1 MTAAGARLLECA
13 ADLGKV
19 LAAARYSPSGLG
31 GGRIAPNPLEAVGL
45 AHRLD
50 PGPLA
55 TLVRLFLAGLAAPS
69 AEAAEALHPLPLD
82 DLVDAGLLTSGDDEV
97 HATVC
102 IGWADDM
109 LVAHDWQDG
118 RPTGRDHVV
127 AVAQASMTLA
137 DLTVRLPGVDALDVG
152 TGGGVQAFQ
161 ASSHASTVLGTDV
174 NTRALRLAE
183 FSAGLNGLTNV
194 GWREG
199 SLLEPVGE
207 QTFDLITVNPP
218 FIISPDN
225 TYLWRDA
232 GQAARRPGSLGQ
244 QLVHDIVPRLRADGW
259 ATMLASWPHPADGDW
274 VAPVRSWFA
283 GSGCDAWV
291 LRFATHDP
299 VEHAE
304 TWLVQSMRATAD
316 FAAALD
322 RWLKFYRDQGIEALT
337 TGAII
342 MQCNGSG
349 AENLWTDDMPG
360 SPTGSASD
368 QIQRVFAHRR
378 RLARVTGD
386 NLLDAVLTPLPGNR
400 LDQSLSRGDGGYEPA
415 PTQLWTLPGLSVCA
429 TVSPVALPVILELDG
444 QRPLRDLIA
453 AAADATGFDLDQ
465 IRTDTLAAATR
476 LLELGL
482 VDWT

>member
-1 MTAAGARLLECA
+1 MTAAGARLVECA
-13 ADLGKV
+13 TDLGKV
-19 LAAARYSPSGLG
+19 LAAAGYSPSGLG
-31 GGRIAPNPLEAVGL
+31 GGRIAPNSLDAVVL
-45 AHRLD
+45 ARRGG
-50 PGPLA
+50 GPLA
-55 TLVRLFLAGLAAPS
+55 TLVELFLAGLPVPTTD
-69 AEAAEALHPLPLD
+69 AAEALRPLLLD
-82 DLVDAGLLTSGDDEV
+82 DLVETGLLAPSGG
-97 HATVC
+97 TVQASIC

-118 RPTGRDHVV
+118 RPTGREHVV

-137 DLTVRLPGVDALDVG
+137 DLTVRLPDVDVLDVG

-161 ASSHASTVLGTDV
+161 AAAHAGSVLGTDV

-183 FSAGLNGLTNV
+183 FGAALNELPNV
-194 GWREG
+194 SWREG
-199 SLLEPVGE
+199 SLLEPAGE
-207 QTFDLITVNPP
+207 RTFDLITVNPP

-244 QLVHDIVPRLRADGW
+244 QLVHDIVPRLRIGGW

-299 VEHAE
+299 IEHAE
-304 TWLVQSMRATAD
+304 TWLMQSVHATAE

-322 RWLKFYRDQGIEALT
+322 RWLAFYHDQGIEALT

-342 MQCNGSG
+342 MQRNG
-349 AENLWTDDMPG
+349 ADDEYLWTDDMPG

-368 QIQRVFAHRR
+368 QIQRVFTHRR
-378 RLARVTGD
+378 RLTRTSGGD
-386 NLLDAVLTPLPGNR
+386 LLDAVLAPLPGTR
-400 LDQSLSRGDGGYEPA
+400 LDQALSRGDAGYEPA
-415 PTQLWTLPGLSVCA
+415 PTQLWVLPGLSVCA
-429 TVSPVALPVILELDG
+429 TVSPVALPVMLELDG

-453 AAADATGFDLDQ
+453 AAADATGFDSDQ
-465 IRTDTLAAATR
+465 VRADALAAATR
-476 LLELGL
+476 LIELGL
-482 VDWT
+482 VDWI

>member
-1 MTAAGARLLECA
+1 MTAAGARLIECA

-19 LAAARYSPSGLG
+19 LAAAGYSSSGLS
-31 GGRIAPNPLEAVGL
+31 GGRIAPNVLEAVVL
-45 AHRLD
+45 AKRLGD
-50 PGPLA
+50 QPLA
-55 TLVRLFLAGLAAPS
+55 TLVILFLAGLAVPS
-69 AEAAEALHPLPLD
+69 SAAANALRPLALD
-82 DLVDAGLLTSGDDEV
+82 DLVDAGLLTSNGDQV
-97 HATVC
+97 QATVC

-118 RPTGRDHVV
+118 RPTDREHVV

-137 DLTVRLPGVDALDVG
+137 DLTVRLPDVEALDVG

-161 ASSHASTVLGTDV
+161 AAGHAATVLGTDV
-174 NTRALRLAE
+174 NTRALQLAE
-183 FSAGLNGLTNV
+183 FGAVLNDLTTV
-194 GWREG
+194 SWREG

-232 GQAARRPGSLGQ
+232 GQAARRPGSLGE
-244 QLVHDIVPRLRADGW
+244 QLVHDIVPRLRPSGW

-299 VEHAE
+299 IEHAE

-322 RWLKFYRDQGIEALT
+322 RWLDFYRDQGIEALT

-342 MQCNGSG
+342 MQRNDTGDG
-349 AENLWTDDMPG
+349 HVWTEDMPG
-360 SPTGSASD
+360 SPTGSASE
-368 QIQRVFAHRR
+368 QIQRAFAHRR
-378 RLARVTGD
+378 RLAQLTDDG
-386 NLLDAVLTPLPGNR
+386 LLDAVLTPLPGNR
-400 LDQSLSRGDGGYEPA
+400 LDQTLSRTDGGYEPA
-415 PTQLWTLPGLSVCA
+415 PTQLWTMPGLSVCA
-429 TVSPVALPVILELDG
+429 TVSPVALPVVLELDG
-444 QRPLRDLIA
+444 QRPLRDLIT
-453 AAADATGFDLDQ
+453 AAADATGFDPDQ
-465 IRTDTLAAATR
+465 VRTDALAAATR
-476 LLELGL
+476 LIELGL
-482 VDWT
+482 VDWN

>member
-1 MTAAGARLLECA
+1 MTTVGARLVDCA
-13 ADLGKV
+13 ADLGKL
-19 LAAARYSPSGLG
+19 LAAAGYSPNGLG
-31 GGRIAPNPLEAVGL
+31 GGRIAPNPLEAVVL
-45 AHRLD
+45 AHRQG

-55 TLVRLFLAGLAAPS
+55 ILVTLFLAGLPVPRADAA
-69 AEAAEALHPLPLD
+69 AALSPLNID
-82 DLVDAGLLTSGDDEV
+82 GLVDNGLLTSGSHGV
-97 HATVC
+97 RATIC

-161 ASSHASTVLGTDV
+161 ATAHAGQVTGTDV
-174 NTRALRLAE
+174 NARALHLAA
-183 FSAGLNGLTNV
+183 FGAGLNGLSHVT
-194 GWREG
+194 WREG
-199 SLLEPVGE
+199 SLLEPVAE

-244 QLVHDIVPRLRADGW
+244 QLVHDLVPRLRAGGW
-259 ATMLASWPHPADGDW
+259 ATMLASWPHPEDGDW

-299 VEHAE
+299 LEHAE
-304 TWLVQSMRATAD
+304 TWLVQSVHATAD
-316 FAAALD
+316 FAAALA
-322 RWLKFYRDQGIEALT
+322 RWLEFYREQGIEALT

-342 MQCNGSG
+342 MQRTDSG
-349 AENLWTDDMPG
+349 VEHLWTDDMPG
-360 SPTGSASD
+360 SPTGAASD

-378 RLARVTGD
+378 RLAALTD
-386 NLLDAVLTPLPGNR
+386 DDLLDAVLTPLPGSR
-400 LDQSLSRGDGGYEPA
+400 LDQTLSRGDGGYEPA
-415 PTQLWTLPGLSVCA
+415 PTQVWTLPGLSLCA
-429 TVSPVALPVILELDG
+429 TASPVALPVALELDG
-444 QRPLRDLIA
+444 RRPLRDLIV
-453 AAADATGFDLDQ
+453 AAADATGFDPVQVRAEAL
-465 IRTDTLAAATR
+465 TAATR
-476 LLELGL
+476 LIELGL
-482 VDWT
+482 VEWK